1 MKDKLVKLVES
12 ELQKSEIVMGTRS
25 EIVDK
30 LQRDAEKIGN
40 MKIDILGP
48 LVTKVKAEYGVAK
61 AEEFNRNV
69 GEYLDQALTVIMD
82 IKDKIDTETLKLSGD
97 IDHTNDLGMD
107 LGMDE
112 DVPEMDFG
120 DTFGDDDG
128 LEAELDAEVES
139 EVMPVGREEKMES
152 VQKIGIVVES
162 INGNIGKKMFN
173 NKEEFAEWKKLHES
187 KIKRVVKIIKG

>member
-1 MKDKLVKLVES
+1 MNEKLVKLLES

-97 IDHTNDLGMD
+97 IDQTNDLGMD

-120 DTFGDDDG
+120 DTFGDDD

-152 VQKIGIVVES
+152 IQKFGIVVES
-162 INGNIGKKMFN
+162 ISGNLGKKMFN
-173 NKEEFAEWKKLHES
+173 NQEEFKEWKKLYES
-187 KIKRVVKIIKG
+187 KIKRVVKIIKE